1 MDCIQALLSVG
12 FSRQEYLSGLPFPTP
27 RDLPEAGIESAS
39 PVSPAVAGGFRTTER
54 PQFIV
59 KEKYSLVITIGFQ
72 LFQVVYS
79 DSVSNNVYRGHRSEQ
94 GLERKKIYAILI

>member
-1 MDCIQALLSVG
+1 MDFIQAPLSME
-12 FSRQEYLSGLPFPTP
+12 FARQEYWSGLPFPTP
-27 RDLPEAGIESAS
+27 GDLPEAGFEPAS
-39 PVSPAVAGGFRTTER
+39 PVSPAVASGFLTTER
-54 PQFIV
+54 PQFIM

-94 GLERKKIYAILI
+94 GLERKKIYEILI